1 MKEELFMDLV
11 IIDNINKD
19 NMESFTREIIT
30 ATQRFDENDKL
41 SKMLAVFAQEL
52 FEEGLIKIS
61 TRYDKDTGEIYKEL
75 SAKLMREVR
84 EER

>member
-1 MKEELFMDLV
+1 
-11 IIDNINKD
+11 
-19 NMESFTREIIT
+19 MESFTREIVT
-30 ATQRFDENDKL
+30 ATQKFYENDKL
-41 SKMLAVFAQEL
+41 SEMLAEFAQEL

-75 SAKLMREVR
+75 SAKLVR